1 MDTTHKRSGT
11 GQRFECNVSS
21 TTGSISSDSLESVDC
36 ADCLRFVAVRAT
48 ANNVELEAKY
58 EHACHDRERYWSQ
71 LLAARALSEQR
82 RYALHYVIYPDE
94 GRTVHPTTGRLQE
107 LAEPDAE

>member
-1 MDTTHKRSGT
+1 MPTDPSGEFPT
-11 GQRFECNVSS
+11 PRGAPHPKP
-21 TTGSISSDSLESVDC
+21 TC
-36 ADCLRFVAVRAT
+36 ATVK
-48 ANNVELEAKY
+48 NVELKAKY
-58 EHACHDRERYWSQ
+58 ECARQDRERYWSQ
-71 LLAARALSEQR
+71 LFAARALSDQC